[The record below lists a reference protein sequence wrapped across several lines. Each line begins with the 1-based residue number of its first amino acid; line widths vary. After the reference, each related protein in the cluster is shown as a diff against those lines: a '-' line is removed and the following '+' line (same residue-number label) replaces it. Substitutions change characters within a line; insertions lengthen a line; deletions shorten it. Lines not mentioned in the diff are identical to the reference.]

1 VQVNDKLYRV
11 YRKPLE
17 NSSAVFAS
25 MFAVPQGPDVEGMSD
40 EKPIVLEGIMVEE
53 FEVLLFMLY
62 PVYALSAE
70 TYDLG

>member
-1 VQVNDKLYRV
+1 
-11 YRKPLE
+11 
-17 NSSAVFAS
+17 

-53 FEVLLFMLY
+53 FEALLFMLY